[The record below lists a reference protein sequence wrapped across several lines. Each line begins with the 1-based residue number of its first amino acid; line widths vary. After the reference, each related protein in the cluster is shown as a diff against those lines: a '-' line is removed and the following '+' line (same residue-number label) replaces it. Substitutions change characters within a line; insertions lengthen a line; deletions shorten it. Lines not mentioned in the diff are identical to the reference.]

1 MSTPKRSRVSKR
13 HQSLAQIRQ
22 LPKRFMAWLLRL
34 VFISARFTRANQAGF
49 VLPTTVLLLLVF
61 SLTVGGLSFRS
72 FSRIEQTISQRE
84 QKLVGEFATP
94 AIDRAKAK
102 IEYMFKEASATA
114 EKRLPTDIEL
124 LEELLRRSGD
134 EDPGDVA
141 RNPYTLADET
151 QLNIVDGPLFID
163 RNHAVPAASVTRDA
177 DLDPAWSFTIGE
189 GDDEQTVIYSI
200 SLKGASDESE
210 ANGARDDAF
219 TVDSDI
225 DVASPVTAE
234 KSEAMVVRNAPISTT
249 GLGANCP
256 IGSVS
261 ESGWQEIGAAQLEKN
276 FQVNVLSIKYG
287 KNNQPIVN
295 AAEYQQ
301 VRVAPKG
308 LKWGAWFRYDLDI
321 FPGPNLRWNGAMH
334 TEGNLFVE
342 RSFKAYLTSALSSC
356 INDPLAS
363 EISLNAVDNTG
374 DDDFDD
380 PEDFVGQV
388 TGASIIQNTFSLRG
402 GAAGTDDGVTFHL
415 YNGAPIPA
423 EISFNNKGNA
433 TNTGNDSTVALPTQT
448 PSAIAIDPVA
458 ILTEDA
464 YRHLEDGVYTDP
476 NWVTSALKK
485 PDGNSDS
492 GRVELEQLTDNR
504 PFLDDGFRADNRY
517 GPKPVYDSRQSLVLK
532 DGADLAQKR
541 VGEEIVD
548 HLALVSSDTEAG
560 EFGLDGYWERRSKL
574 TGMRAIVGQRLELGN
589 ANEWQGNTDPL
600 YPSDENAE
608 PTANSGGQEYK
619 GEAET
624 LQHRTLRDNLAAVQ
638 SLVVYHY
645 TQGMDNNR
653 PGDLPY
659 ICMASTAHPG
669 TASTLVNSR
678 TFGTYPSGNPQVDF
692 LSGNGTNGW
701 EFDFY
706 GASFASDILPAA
718 PLGQALRNLAHL
730 AGDPF
735 GGAPS
740 FAATQGIEGNLY
752 NGINAD
758 TAELVHPYPYL
769 SMWGDF
775 SILRRV
781 LFDYTPATGVETDKI
796 TTVNAYNALSP
807 ADKSALHTA
816 ACSLGML
823 AYNLKENTAE
833 ASQILRDRRY
843 GFRDTPA
850 ADVDPLL
857 GGLVTPK
864 YPVLY
869 YLFPEFDHNH
879 LGDDEAATGGFDHEQ
894 ALSTGEEYFTEDGVA
909 TPYISGPDGVNRDPA
924 VGTLYSIVDPDAIDL
939 TPRADVAVF
948 RQPTAT
954 PAGATLLA
962 DNSQLSRENRTKS
975 YIINPAGAVQ
985 ELSLLDKVM
994 MDGRELM
1001 AVRTLDVDIEKLTAN
1016 TVEAT
1021 GESWIP
1027 ESDGL
1032 IYVFRE
1038 DAVREDSIVRP
1049 RHALATWNDGG
1060 ANDCSVFDN
1069 LAGLTVAANANCR
1082 MDIDATDGSG
1092 AETFDP
1098 PLSTNEG
1105 ISPKPVDMAPD
1116 PMRRPYGFRII
1127 NGDELVRSDS
1137 FESSGMTF
1145 VSDNPVYIKGN
1156 LNLHKA
1162 PGDPVDIN
1170 SFLEEF
1176 QGASFLGT
1184 AFADAANEDGAN
1196 GAKDLFYNRA
1206 EADLDPRFADP
1217 VEDTWRP
1224 VEVFAD
1230 AISILSDTFL
1240 DGEVEDA
1247 FMILSRGANGVN
1259 VGAPDSNTSFLNFHH
1274 PCPNTARNTPACQ
1287 GRNIAAA
1294 DNDQAAAKWRR
1305 ENNAYDDARL
1315 PILINRNGTVNN
1327 NGGGG
1332 DQEFPRQFAGNNQY
1346 VWRGINKYD
1355 ETRYVD
1361 MMTADNG
1368 QPDPVDANRVNALL
1382 ISGVHP
1388 SRPGQTYGG
1397 LHNFPRMLEYWE
1409 DKPLFISGGMFQLNF
1424 STQAT
1429 GTFDQDAWEPGSV
1442 PDLTNQDNKY
1452 YFPPN
1457 RYWGYDVALQYRFA
1471 APIGQ
1476 RFQSVGEP
1484 RNEYYRDLP
1493 LNDEYIKRLM
1503 CGSNAAGDYIEVNKQ
1518 LGATDVASC
1527 KTAVDAL

>member
-1 MSTPKRSRVSKR
+1 MSTPKRSRVSNR
-13 HQSLAQIRQ
+13 RRSFSQVRQ

-34 VFISARFTRANQAGF
+34 VFMSARFTRANQAGF

-72 FSRIEQTISQRE
+72 FSRVEQTISQRE
-84 QKLVGEFATP
+84 QKIVGEFATP

-114 EKRLPTDIEL
+114 DKRLPTDIEL

-134 EDPGDVA
+134 EAANDAD

-151 QLNIVDGPLFID
+151 QLDIVDGPLFID
-163 RNHAVPAASVTRDA
+163 QNHIVPAASATRD
-177 DLDPAWSFTIGE
+177 DELDPAWSFKVNE
-189 GDDEQTVIYSI
+189 GTNDEQTIVYSI
-200 SLKGASDESE
+200 SLKGATDESE
-210 ANGARDDAF
+210 ADGSRDDAF

-225 DVASPVTAE
+225 DVASPVNAAKA
-234 KSEAMVVRNAPISTT
+234 KSMVVRNAPISTT

-261 ESGWQEIGAAQLEKN
+261 ESGWQEVGATQLEKN

-287 KNNQPIVN
+287 NNNQPIVN

-356 INDPLAS
+356 ISDPLAS
-363 EISLNAVDNTG
+363 EVSLNAVDNNG
-374 DDDFDD
+374 DDDFEDD
-380 PEDFVGQV
+380 VDFVGQV
-388 TGASIIQNTFSLRG
+388 AGASIIQNTFSLRD
-402 GAAGTDDGVTFHL
+402 GAEDDNVTFHL

-423 EISFNNKGNA
+423 EVTFDNKRDA
-433 TNTGNDSTVALPTQT
+433 TNTGNDSTVNLPGGT
-448 PSAIAIDPVA
+448 PSDIAIDPVE
-458 ILTEDA
+458 ILTQDG
-464 YRHLEDGVYTDP
+464 YKHLEDGVYTDP
-476 NWVTSALKK
+476 NWVAAALKK

-492 GRVELEQLTDNR
+492 GRVELEQPTDNR

-532 DGADLAQKR
+532 DGAAMAQKR
-541 VGEEIVD
+541 VGDTIVD
-548 HLALVSSDTEAG
+548 HDALMSNDEEAG

-589 ANEWQGNTDPL
+589 AFGWGGNNDPL
-600 YPSDENAE
+600 YPSNGAADVTE
-608 PTANSGGQEYK
+608 NSGGEEYK

-638 SLVVYHY
+638 SLVVYHH
-645 TQGMDNNR
+645 TQND
-653 PGDLPY
+653 GDLPH
-659 ICMASTAHPG
+659 ICMAATAHPG
-669 TASTLVNSR
+669 TADTLVNSR
-678 TFGTYPSGNPQVDF
+678 TFGTFPSGSPQIDF

-706 GASFASDILPAA
+706 ANFSTDIQSAQ
-718 PLGQALRNLAHL
+718 PLGKALRNLAHL

-740 FAATQGIEGNLY
+740 FPAAQGTEGVAY
-752 NGINAD
+752 TGANAD

-781 LFDYTPATGVETDKI
+781 LYDYSAPTGVETDKI
-796 TTVNAYNALSP
+796 TTAAAYNALSP
-807 ADKSALHTA
+807 ADKSTLHTA

-833 ASQILRDRRY
+833 ANQILRDRRY
-843 GFRDTPA
+843 GFAPTPA
-850 ADVDPLL
+850 ADVALA
-857 GGLVTPK
+857 GLAPK

-869 YLFPEFDHNH
+869 YLFPEVGHNH
-879 LGDDEAATGGFDHEQ
+879 LGADETGTGGFNHEQ
-894 ALSTGEEYFTEDGVA
+894 LPSGDEYFTEDGVA
-909 TPYISGPDGVNRDPA
+909 TLYISDADGVNRDPGA
-924 VGTLYSIVDPDAIDL
+924 GTLYGAVDPDAIDL
-939 TPRADVAVF
+939 TPEANVAAF
-948 RQPTAT
+948 NQPTAT
-954 PAGATLLA
+954 PAGATLTA
-962 DNSQLSRENRTKS
+962 DNTQAARENRTKS
-975 YIINPAGAVQ
+975 YIIAPGGAVH
-985 ELSLLDKVM
+985 ELALLDKVM

-1016 TVEAT
+1016 TVG

-1038 DAVREDSIVRP
+1038 DAMREDSIVRP
-1049 RHALATWNDGG
+1049 RHIAAQWDTGG
-1060 ANDCSVFDN
+1060 ANDCKIFAN
-1069 LAGLTVAANANCR
+1069 LAGLLAAANANCH
-1082 MDIDATDGSG
+1082 MDIDAADGSG
-1092 AETFDP
+1092 ADTFDP

-1116 PMRRPYGFRII
+1116 PLRRPYGFRII

-1137 FESSGMTF
+1137 FESAGMTF

-1156 LNLHKA
+1156 LNLHKGPGA
-1162 PGDPVDIN
+1162 PAFVED
-1170 SFLEEF
+1170 FLEEF

-1184 AFADAANEDGAN
+1184 AFADAADEDGAG
-1196 GAKDLFYNRA
+1196 GAKELFYNRA
-1206 EADLDPRFADP
+1206 AADLNPDFADP
-1217 VEDTWRP
+1217 ADDTWRP

-1230 AISILSDTFL
+1230 AIAILSDTFL
-1240 DGEVEDA
+1240 DGEIEDA
-1247 FMILSRGANGVN
+1247 FMIESRAANTGN
-1259 VGAPDSNTSFLNFHH
+1259 YGLPNENTSFLNFHH
-1274 PCPNTARNTPACQ
+1274 PCPEDASGTVACRN
-1287 GRNIAAA
+1287 RDIEAA
-1294 DNDQAAAKWRR
+1294 DNDAEAMRWKR
-1305 ENNAYDDARL
+1305 ENNAYDNAAL
-1315 PILINRNGTVNN
+1315 PVLITRNGTVFN
-1327 NGGGG
+1327 NGDNAANDRPFPIDFGAG
-1332 DQEFPRQFAGNNQY
+1332 DLY
-1346 VWRGINKYD
+1346 VWRGMGDYD
-1355 ETRYVD
+1355 DARRVD
-1361 MMTADNG
+1361 LMTADRAQTN
-1368 QPDPVDANRVNALL
+1368 PVDANRVNALL
-1382 ISGVHP
+1382 ISGIHP

-1397 LHNFPRMLEYWE
+1397 LHNFPRMLEFWE

-1442 PDLTNQDNKY
+1442 PDLTRQDNNY
-1452 YFPPN
+1452 YWPPK

-1484 RNEYYRDLP
+1484 RNEYYRELP

-1503 CGSNAAGDYIEVNKQ
+1503 CGSDRNDNYVEVNTRLEAADADDCRTK
-1518 LGATDVASC
+1518 
-1527 KTAVDAL
+1527 VDAL